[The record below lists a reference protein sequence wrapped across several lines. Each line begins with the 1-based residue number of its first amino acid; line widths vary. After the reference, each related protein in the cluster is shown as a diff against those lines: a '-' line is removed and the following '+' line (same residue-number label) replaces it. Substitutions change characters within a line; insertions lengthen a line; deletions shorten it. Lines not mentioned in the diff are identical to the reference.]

1 MNRFLPDYNDPI
13 VSILLL
19 LGIIFIVAT
28 LSYAYS
34 IWKQEQKTKEL
45 TRFLDKFDS
54 KECLLDIDN
63 LIFDESMKKPLFL
76 LALAYERSGEYSKAI
91 NILLFLTKH
100 TSDES
105 YLKYLAKAYFKA
117 GFLERSKR
125 IYLQILSKYPRD
137 IEALYELELIYEKLN
152 DFKGAKEVLDVLEE
166 LGEDI
171 QKFRLNIL
179 IEESLRTDIH
189 KRFSKLEALLDS
201 FENKEVIIRELFKI
215 DSKRAFRYY
224 EDSFFKKLIDILYL
238 LKLEQI
244 DLDIISKFNN
254 LRQLYYI
261 KGYLD
266 EKIEYKSN
274 FFALDLLSSAKAS
287 GFDRA
292 DLNFIYICSS
302 CKNRYPIYLRRCPA
316 CNSLFK
322 INIESLVGEK
332 DEKRGNSLL

>member
-201 FENKEVIIRELFKI
+201 FENKEV
-215 DSKRAFRYY
+215 
-224 EDSFFKKLIDILYL
+224 
-238 LKLEQI
+238 
-244 DLDIISKFNN
+244 
-254 LRQLYYI
+254 
-261 KGYLD
+261 
-266 EKIEYKSN
+266 
-274 FFALDLLSSAKAS
+274 
-287 GFDRA
+287 
-292 DLNFIYICSS
+292 
-302 CKNRYPIYLRRCPA
+302 
-316 CNSLFK
+316 
-322 INIESLVGEK
+322 
-332 DEKRGNSLL
+332 